1 MRVIGLILGFIGT
14 LVGVVT
20 GIGGAL
26 ISVITALG
34 GVLVGLAAP
43 LAPFLVLVGVLAL
56 LVSGQKHVN
65 RAPQAPERR

>member
-1 MRVIGLILGFIGT
+1 
-14 LVGVVT
+14 
-20 GIGGAL
+20 L